1 MEMIRSKEWH
11 SPPKENQ
18 EILALTAEI
27 KALKDQYFKGE
38 KTNSFKSKDSWKKV
52 EPKGG
57 EPLTKEMKGKTFH
70 WCIHHKAWVIHKPS
84 ECHLGLPAANIAASS
99 NVPGTLEDA
108 TTALAMALAALR
120 MDKS

>member
-52 EPKGG
+52 EPNGG
-57 EPLTKEMKGKTFH
+57 EPLTKVMKGKTFH